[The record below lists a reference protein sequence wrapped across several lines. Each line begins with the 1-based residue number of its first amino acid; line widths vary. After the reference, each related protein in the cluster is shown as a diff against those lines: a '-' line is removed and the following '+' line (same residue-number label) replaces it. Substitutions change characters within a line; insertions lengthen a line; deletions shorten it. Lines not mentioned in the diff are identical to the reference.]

1 MLIVMWG
8 FATAFNIA
16 LRRDQD
22 AQEEY
27 ANILTSFLSMFEH
40 QYGDMEFKPM
50 WQTKSPK
57 IATALA
63 VAYTFV
69 QAGACVTCTCTP
81 ANPRAVPTATW
92 APPPSIVTPP
102 AASLLG
108 ARAAPPMQG
117 TVIINLILGVVLT
130 SLEKAT
136 QHEGMKMLLNQ
147 ARIID
152 EIESTLPR

>member
-1 MLIVMWG
+1 
-8 FATAFNIA
+8 
-16 LRRDQD
+16 
-22 AQEEY
+22 
-27 ANILTSFLSMFEH
+27 
-40 QYGDMEFKPM
+40 M

-130 SLEKAT
+130 SLEKVGPGR
-136 QHEGMKMLLNQ
+136 EGGGRGGGEGVFPPLVGSAWAA
-147 ARIID
+147 ARRACWGRPALRAPPFAP
-152 EIESTLPR
+152 SACAGHAA

>member
-1 MLIVMWG
+1 
-8 FATAFNIA
+8 
-16 LRRDQD
+16 
-22 AQEEY
+22 
-27 ANILTSFLSMFEH
+27 
-40 QYGDMEFKPM
+40 M

-130 SLEKAT
+130 SLEKVGPGR
-136 QHEGMKMLLNQ
+136 EGGG
-147 ARIID
+147 RGGG
-152 EIESTLPR
+152 ESTAGWQRLGGGQASLLGPAGFEGPSFCPQRLRRPRSMRG